1 MIQLPTL
8 IAGSKKFHQSQVS
21 GFKSENDS
29 KPSMPIRDPE
39 NAVKTPEIS
48 VKRNETNDDDLESR
62 GSSFFNLGDED
73 FGKTLVKDIV
83 NDLLLDIVKLSSSS
97 HDQHFDDKKISDN
110 GKGELNEIDDG
121 DIVKYIQELYI
132 SSENE
137 KKLGGNN
144 FPNEE
149 GMEDFVVIENDA
161 YYECSNTYQ
170 PKGVLIAPHD
180 QTDTWDSTELHR
192 YGV

>member
-1 MIQLPTL
+1 MPTL
-8 IAGSKKFHQSQVS
+8 VTGSKKFQQLKVS
-21 GFKSENDS
+21 ESSSEHDS
-29 KPSMPIRDPE
+29 KPSMPMRHQE
-39 NAVKTPEIS
+39 NSEETPEIRI
-48 VKRNETNDDDLESR
+48 KNDETNDEALESR
-62 GSSFFNLGDED
+62 FNNFYDFEED
-73 FGKTLVKDIV
+73 DDLSKMLVKDLV
-83 NDLLLDIVKLSSSS
+83 NDLLLDIVKVSSSS

-192 YGV
+192 

>member
-1 MIQLPTL
+1 MR
-8 IAGSKKFHQSQVS
+8 HQ
-21 GFKSENDS
+21 
-29 KPSMPIRDPE
+29 E
-39 NAVKTPEIS
+39 NAVETPEIRIKNGEALES
-48 VKRNETNDDDLESR
+48 RFNNLYDFEDDDLS
-62 GSSFFNLGDED
+62 
-73 FGKTLVKDIV
+73 KILVKDLV
-83 NDLLLDIVKLSSSS
+83 ADLLLDIVKVSSSS
-97 HDQHFDDKKISDN
+97 HDQRFDDKKISDN

-192 YGV
+192 

>member
-1 MIQLPTL
+1 MPMR
-8 IAGSKKFHQSQVS
+8 HQEN
-21 GFKSENDS
+21 SE
-29 KPSMPIRDPE
+29 E
-39 NAVKTPEIS
+39 TPEIRI
-48 VKRNETNDDDLESR
+48 KNDETNDEALESR
-62 GSSFFNLGDED
+62 FNNFYDFEED
-73 FGKTLVKDIV
+73 DDLSKMLVKDLV
-83 NDLLLDIVKLSSSS
+83 NDLLLDIVKVSSISLGSS

-192 YGV
+192 